1 MARPIWSGSISFG
14 LVNIPV
20 KIYSA
25 IQDSSLDLDMLDKRD
40 HSNIRFKRVNENT
53 GREVNYAD
61 IVKGYKYK
69 DDYVILEKE
78 DFEDADAE
86 KTKTIDIINFVMEK
100 EIDSI
105 YYEQP
110 YYLEP
115 DKTGVKAYG
124 ILRDALAASGKVGV
138 TSFVMRNREALA
150 IVKPYDNVIVLNRIR
165 FEEEIRDHKAIK
177 APPVSKAKT
186 RETTMALKLIEQ
198 LTEKFDIS
206 AYKDTYTDKLL
217 KIIKE
222 KASGKRKT
230 VRKLKVVHTK
240 TTDLMEA
247 LEASLE
253 GNKKRR
259 KAS

>member
-1 MARPIWSGSISFG
+1 MARPIWTGSISFG

-25 IQDSSLDLDMLDKRD
+25 IQDSTLDLDMLDRRD

-69 DDYVILEKE
+69 DDYVVLEKE

-86 KTKTIDIINFVMEK
+86 KTKTIDIINFVAQE

-150 IVKPYDNVIVLNRIR
+150 IVKPYDTVIVLNRIR
-165 FEEEIRDHKAIK
+165 FQEEIRDHKAIK
-177 APPVSKAKT
+177 VPPVSKART
-186 RETTMALKLIEQ
+186 RETTMALKLIDQ

-206 AYKDTYTDKLL
+206 AYKDTYTGKLL

-230 VRKLKVVHTK
+230 IRRLKVVHTK
-240 TTDLMEA
+240 TTDLMQA

-253 GNKKRR
+253 NKKRR

>member
-1 MARPIWSGSISFG
+1 MARPIWTGSISFG

-25 IQDSSLDLDMLDKRD
+25 IQDSTLDLDMLDRRD

-69 DDYVILEKE
+69 DDYVVLEKE

-86 KTKTIDIINFVMEK
+86 KTKTIDIINFVDQE

-150 IVKPYDNVIVLNRIR
+150 IVKPYDTVIVLNRIR
-165 FEEEIRDHKAIK
+165 FQEEIRDHKAIK
-177 APPVSKAKT
+177 TPPVSKART
-186 RETTMALKLIEQ
+186 RETTMALKLIDQ

-230 VRKLKVVHTK
+230 IRKLKVVHTK
-240 TTDLMEA
+240 TTDLMQA

-253 GNKKRR
+253 NKKRR